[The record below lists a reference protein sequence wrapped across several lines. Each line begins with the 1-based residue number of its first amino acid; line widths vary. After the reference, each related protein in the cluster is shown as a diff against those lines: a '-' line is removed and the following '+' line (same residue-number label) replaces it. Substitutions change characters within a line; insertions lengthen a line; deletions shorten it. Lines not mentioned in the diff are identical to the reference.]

1 MAANLGQK
9 STVNAGLALCLDAAN
24 PYSNPISRQGETHPP
39 WNDLSENKID
49 GTIQNSPTYSNV
61 GASSYIEFNTGGG
74 SAEYYKMVSDY
85 YSNVTWG
92 ANPYAIEIWVN
103 RYDGAYLLDMRN
115 ASDSIHPYIQFNA
128 SQSNRL
134 SYRPYNA
141 SAIFDTDT
149 DQPSATDTTYTGW
162 RHYVISREGTGS
174 NECKLYYNGSF
185 VAQGTD
191 AETQVTPQDFD
202 IGVRSYDD
210 ATSFKGR
217 LGLYK
222 IYNGKSLSAT
232 EVLQNYN
239 ATKVRYD

>member
-1 MAANLGQK
+1 MCIRD
-9 STVNAGLALCLDAAN
+9 S
-24 PYSNPISRQGETHPP
+24 
-39 WNDLSENKID
+39 
-49 GTIQNSPTYSNV
+49 YSNV